1 MAAPPPPRLFCLRTV
16 PARHDCLAVGVC
28 GLNFYQRLPGGVGR
42 GGGGWYVCRGSL
54 ICAGGLGINSGA
66 LLRQPAWY
74 ILIDRRQTGGRN
86 KMTETERFFFPPA
99 PADRRGRGECKGA
112 ENKPGLIR

>member
-1 MAAPPPPRLFCLRTV
+1 M
-16 PARHDCLAVGVC
+16 
-28 GLNFYQRLPGGVGR
+28 
-42 GGGGWYVCRGSL
+42 

-86 KMTETERFFFPPA
+86 KMTERERFFFPPA
-99 PADRRGRGECKGA
+99 ADRDGRGECKGA
-112 ENKPGLIR
+112 QNKQGLSREEELPLGDASAFLLFVAVASAPPLL

>member
-1 MAAPPPPRLFCLRTV
+1 MS
-16 PARHDCLAVGVC
+16 VC
-28 GLNFYQRLPGGVGR
+28 VWGG
-42 GGGGWYVCRGSL
+42 GSL

-86 KMTETERFFFPPA
+86 KMTERERFFFHLLQTDTDGVNVKVLKTNGVLSA
-99 PADRRGRGECKGA
+99 RKSCRSATC
-112 ENKPGLIR
+112 